1 MAMCDEARALL
12 AGLGAVDL
20 TNLTAASVYADT
32 ADSEARHARQAGRL
46 DDADRL
52 EREVYDIAEKVLARR
67 PGDLR
72 SMKNRAL
79 AANLLGEIASTRHD
93 DAAAAQYA
101 ERAALAGEDVVRF
114 NPSDLGTWQYWIMG
128 RGQVAER
135 LFERGEIGAAIDA
148 AHATLALG
156 DDERLPSTL
165 QPQLEDTWFR
175 LAWLEAASGRSAD
188 AERAFARGVQAAEES
203 AKQFAEGNSMRVLTL
218 ARVPVRRARFELV
231 LGEAQ
236 GAFDRATAAVA
247 YLEKLAID
255 PKDSFGKRVHDN
267 VLQLALGV
275 VSDSAL
281 RLEHYADAEAA
292 ARKRLALPLNPFDNP
307 VADKA
312 NRQVKLALALA
323 YQGRGDEARTVVA
336 PALEYYT
343 GEKKAGAK
351 DTYFRLAYA
360 EALLASALAQPPDAA
375 GRAARLRALAEA
387 NDELAGASAEARQLS
402 TTRVLSSDIDAA
414 RAASGS

>member
-135 LFERGEIGAAIDA
+135 LFERGEIERGHRCGARDA
-148 AHATLALG
+148 C
-156 DDERLPSTL
+156 
-165 QPQLEDTWFR
+165 
-175 LAWLEAASGRSAD
+175 AW
-188 AERAFARGVQAAEES
+188 
-203 AKQFAEGNSMRVLTL
+203 
-218 ARVPVRRARFELV
+218 RR
-231 LGEAQ
+231 
-236 GAFDRATAAVA
+236 RATA
-247 YLEKLAID
+247 
-255 PKDSFGKRVHDN
+255 VH
-267 VLQLALGV
+267 
-275 VSDSAL
+275 
-281 RLEHYADAEAA
+281 AA
-292 ARKRLALPLNPFDNP
+292 
-307 VADKA
+307 
-312 NRQVKLALALA
+312 
-323 YQGRGDEARTVVA
+323 T
-336 PALEYYT
+336 
-343 GEKKAGAK
+343 
-351 DTYFRLAYA
+351 
-360 EALLASALAQPPDAA
+360 AA
-375 GRAARLRALAEA
+375 GGDMVPARVARGGVRSQRRCANARLP
-387 NDELAGASAEARQLS
+387 
-402 TTRVLSSDIDAA
+402 
-414 RAASGS
+414 AASRPPKSRRSSSRKATPCAC